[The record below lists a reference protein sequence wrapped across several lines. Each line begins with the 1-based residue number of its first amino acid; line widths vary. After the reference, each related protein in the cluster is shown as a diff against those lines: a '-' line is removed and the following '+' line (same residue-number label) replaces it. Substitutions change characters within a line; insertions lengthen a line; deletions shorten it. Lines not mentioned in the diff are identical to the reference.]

1 MMTDLNSNPLQK
13 YMRHAELYLKVPSK
27 GYFNNK
33 DVYPFSTNNEIGI
46 APMTTQDELLL
57 KTPDALINGESIA
70 KLIESCVPG
79 IKNVRDLPISDI
91 SVILLGIRMSSYGHE
106 MEYQTT
112 CPKCD
117 TENYFSANL
126 EQILASMNFLE
137 ESYVVSLTDKLSVS
151 IRPHTYNSSIK
162 QILFSFNETKLFEMF
177 TEEELDEQEMT
188 ERYVESFKKLAS
200 LTVEI
205 IADSVI
211 AVLDENGIPVDATK
225 DQIFD
230 WVANIS
236 RKDAKLIQD
245 KIEEINKIGID
256 EKADVVCGKEEC
268 KHKWTTQIGFDP
280 ANFFE

>member
-1 MMTDLNSNPLQK
+1 MTDLNSNPLQK
-13 YMRHAELYLKVPSK
+13 YMRHPELYIRVPSK
-27 GYFNNK
+27 GYFN
-33 DVYPFSTNNEIGI
+33 DEDTYPFSANDEIGI

-57 KTPDALINGESIA
+57 KTPDALLNGESIA

-79 IKNVRDLPISDI
+79 IKNVRDLPISDV
-91 SVILLGIRMSSYGHE
+91 SAILLGIRMSSYGHE

-112 CPKCD
+112 CPKCES
-117 TENYFSANL
+117 ENYFSADL
-126 EQILASMNFLE
+126 QHVLASMNFLE
-137 ESYVVSLTDKLSVS
+137 ESYVVSLKDKLSVS
-151 IRPHTYNSSIK
+151 VRPHSYESSIK
-162 QILFSFNETKLFEMF
+162 QILFTFNETKLFEMF
-177 TEEELDEQEMT
+177 TEEELSEEELT
-188 ERYVESFKKLAS
+188 EKYVDSFQKMAS

-205 IADSVI
+205 TADSIV
-211 AVLDENGIPVDATK
+211 AVLDENGIPIDATR

-236 RKDAKLIQD
+236 RKDAKLLQD

-256 EKADVVCGKEEC
+256 EKAEVICGKEEC

>member
-1 MMTDLNSNPLQK
+1 MTDLNPNPLQK
-13 YMRHAELYLKVPSK
+13 YMRHPELYIKVPSN
-27 GYFNNK
+27 GYFN
-33 DVYPFSTNNEIGI
+33 DEDTYPFSTNNEIGI

-57 KTPDALINGESIA
+57 KTPDALLNGESIA

-79 IKNVRDLPISDI
+79 IKNVRNLPISDI
-91 SVILLGIRMSSYGHE
+91 SVILLSIRMSSYGHE
-106 MEYQTT
+106 MEYQTI

-117 TENYFSANL
+117 NENYFSANL
-126 EQILASMNFLE
+126 EHVLASMNFLE

-151 IRPHTYNSSIK
+151 IRPHTYESSIK

-177 TEEELDEQEMT
+177 TEEELSEE
-188 ERYVESFKKLAS
+188 ELAENYVESFKKLAS
-200 LTVEI
+200 LTIEI
-205 IADSVI
+205 IANSVI
-211 AVLDENGIPVDATK
+211 AVLDENGIPINATR
-225 DQIFD
+225 DQVFD

-236 RKDAKLIQD
+236 RKDAKLIQN

-256 EKADVVCGKEEC
+256 EKAEVICGNEEC

>member
-1 MMTDLNSNPLQK
+1 MTDSNPNPLQK
-13 YMRHAELYLKVPSK
+13 YMRHPELYIKVPSN
-27 GYFNNK
+27 GYFNNEGT
-33 DVYPFSTNNEIGI
+33 YPFSTNNEIGI

-57 KTPDALINGESIA
+57 KTPDALLNGESIA

-79 IKNVRDLPISDI
+79 IKNVRDLPITDI
-91 SVILLGIRMSSYGHE
+91 SVILLSIRMTSFGNE

-117 TENYFSANL
+117 NENYFSSNL
-126 EQILASMNFLE
+126 EHVLASMNFLE

-151 IRPHTYNSSIK
+151 IRPHTYESSIK

-177 TEEELDEQEMT
+177 TEEELSEE
-188 ERYVESFKKLAS
+188 ELAEKYVESFKKMAS
-200 LTVEI
+200 LIVEI
-205 IADSVI
+205 TADSVI
-211 AVLDENGIPVDATK
+211 AVLDENGIPINATR

-236 RKDAKLIQD
+236 GKDAKLLQN
-245 KIEEINKIGID
+245 KIEEINKTGID
-256 EKADVVCGKEEC
+256 EKADVVCGNEEC
-268 KHKWTTQIGFDP
+268 KHEWTTQIGFDP

>member
-1 MMTDLNSNPLQK
+1 MTDLNPNPLQK
-13 YMRHAELYLKVPSK
+13 YMRHPELYIKVPSN
-27 GYFNNK
+27 GYFN
-33 DVYPFSTNNEIGI
+33 DEDTYPFSSNNEIGI

-57 KTPDALINGESIA
+57 KTPDALLNGESIA

-79 IKNVRDLPISDI
+79 IKNVRNLPISDV

-112 CPKCD
+112 CPECNN
-117 TENYFSANL
+117 ENYFSANL
-126 EQILASMNFLE
+126 EHVLASMNLLE
-137 ESYVVSLTDKLSVS
+137 ESYIVSLTDKLSVS
-151 IRPHTYNSSIK
+151 VRPHTYESSIK

-177 TEEELDEQEMT
+177 TEEELSEE
-188 ERYVESFKKLAS
+188 ELSEKYVESFKKMAA

-205 IADSVI
+205 IANSVV
-211 AVLDENGIPVDATK
+211 AVLDENGIPIDATR

-236 RKDAKLIQD
+236 RKDAKLIQN

-256 EKADVVCGKEEC
+256 EKAEVICGNEEC

>member
-1 MMTDLNSNPLQK
+1 MTDLNPNPLQK
-13 YMRHAELYLKVPSK
+13 YMRHPELYIKVPSN
-27 GYFNNK
+27 GYFNDENT
-33 DVYPFSTNNEIGI
+33 YPFSVNNEIGI

-57 KTPDALINGESIA
+57 KTPDALLNGESIA

-79 IKNVRDLPISDI
+79 IKNVRNLPISDI

-112 CPKCD
+112 CPECNN
-117 TENYFSANL
+117 ENYFSANL
-126 EQILASMNFLE
+126 EHVLASMNLLE
-137 ESYVVSLTDKLSVS
+137 ESYIVSLTDKLSVS
-151 IRPHTYNSSIK
+151 VRPHTYESSIK

-177 TEEELDEQEMT
+177 TEEELSEE
-188 ERYVESFKKLAS
+188 ELSEKYVESFKKMAS

-205 IADSVI
+205 TADSVI
-211 AVLDENGIPVDATK
+211 AVLDENGIPVNATR

-236 RKDAKLIQD
+236 RKDAKLIQN

-256 EKADVVCGKEEC
+256 EKAEVICGNEEC